1 MLTIFTG
8 RYGSKS
14 TDTDSVVLRR
24 FRGVQINN
32 ILKFT
37 PIMMLGNVVSA
48 AITFPVAFNAG
59 LAWIF
64 LVWCVPLLYF
74 VATAIQSSNR
84 IGERGGLETASQR
97 ALNRARVSALLLG
110 SWWSL
115 TAILIYPAASSDGKA
130 IVATIMV
137 GLISGGAF
145 SLCALRPAMM
155 NYMVPIIAGGAFA
168 LFLSGR
174 PHDYLFAVLLCA
186 FSFIVV
192 QSGIGRGRLIK
203 ENFDD
208 RQKLAEQSA
217 IIELLLREFEEGTSD
232 WLWEI
237 DSFGNLGRGT
247 ERFLQFCGRGT
258 DDIRPDGDMQLESVL
273 ASAGR
278 ATDGL
283 AAILGHLTAKT
294 PFRDQIVEV
303 AAQPNSRWISIS
315 GKPIFDFSGDFTGFR
330 GVASD
335 ITAVR
340 EAETRIVYL
349 AHHDSLTG
357 LANRAHFAEEIE
369 AIFQVS
375 GSADPVCSVFY
386 LDLDNFKSVNDTRG
400 HTMGDRL
407 LKAVGVRLKAV
418 VGPNDTVSRIG
429 GDEYAIIARSAQD
442 EHAAAQLATAIL
454 ESFAKPFDLGCETAS
469 VGSSVGI
476 AFLGKDGTTTEH
488 LLKSADLALYHAKEE
503 GKRTYRFFT
512 LAMARQRLERHRL
525 EQDLRDAIGNGE
537 LYIEY
542 QPIVDNGTRR
552 TAGFEALL
560 RWQHPERGRIAP
572 DQFIPLAEEIGAI
585 TEIGAW
591 VIHQACRTAAS
602 WPDDLS
608 VAINV
613 SAHQFKHGGII
624 PVVQEALD
632 LTGLRPSRVVLE
644 ITESVLI
651 DDPQQVVEILHELRN
666 VGVKIALDDFGTG
679 YSSLSYLRRFPFDKL
694 KIDRSFVS
702 AIKDDEVAHGI
713 LETIM
718 ILGRVLN
725 LSVIAE
731 GVEDDAQL
739 DILSRLNCHQLQ
751 GYYFS
756 RPMAEADVGGYL
768 LNEFRRSTVDDRAA
782 FSLSPISLSVAG
794 N

>member
-8 RYGSKS
+8 RNGSKS

-48 AITFPVAFNAG
+48 AITFPVALNAG
-59 LAWIF
+59 LASIF

-84 IGERGGLETASQR
+84 IRERGGLETASQR

-115 TAILIYPAASSDGKA
+115 TATVIYPAASSDGKA
-130 IVATIMV
+130 IIATIMV

-155 NYMVPIIAGGAFA
+155 NYMIPIIAGGAFS

-186 FSFIVV
+186 FSFIVI
-192 QSGIGRGRLIK
+192 QSGIGRGRLIQ

-237 DSFGNLGRGT
+237 DAFGNLGRGT

-258 DDIRPDGDMQLESVL
+258 DDIRSDGDMQLESVL

-283 AAILGHLTAKT
+283 AAILGHLTART
-294 PFRDQIVEV
+294 PFRDQVVEV
-303 AAQPNSRWISIS
+303 AGQPNSRWISIS

-357 LANRAHFAEEIE
+357 LANRAHFAEEID
-369 AIFQVS
+369 AIFQMS

-454 ESFAKPFDLGCETAS
+454 ESFAKPFDLGCETTS

-560 RWQHPERGRIAP
+560 RWHSPKRGLVLPDEFISIAEDFGLIVPIGDWVLQEACRQAVHWQQAGLPELFVAVNLSAMQFRRGNLQQSVVQALSASGLAP
-572 DQFIPLAEEIGAI
+572 DLLELELTESILI
-585 TEIGAW
+585 TEAEFALETVRNLKSLGI
-591 VIHQACRTAAS
+591 RF
-602 WPDDLS
+602 
-608 VAINV
+608 AI
-613 SAHQFKHGGII
+613 
-624 PVVQEALD
+624 
-632 LTGLRPSRVVLE
+632 
-644 ITESVLI
+644 
-651 DDPQQVVEILHELRN
+651 
-666 VGVKIALDDFGTG
+666 DDFGTG
-679 YSSLSYLRRFPFDKL
+679 YSSLAYLKRFPIDKL
-694 KIDRSFVS
+694 KIAQTFVQGMDTNPEDA
-702 AIKDDEVAHGI
+702 AIVHAVIQMARALK
-713 LETIM
+713 LKT
-718 ILGRVLN
+718 
-725 LSVIAE
+725 IAE
-731 GVEDDAQL
+731 GAETAKTIEHLRLHHCDEVQGNYYSQPLTEEEFTRY
-739 DILSRLNCHQLQ
+739 IL
-751 GYYFS
+751 
-756 RPMAEADVGGYL
+756 
-768 LNEFRRSTVDDRAA
+768 AA
-782 FSLSPISLSVAG
+782 ALP
-794 N
+794 